1 MMTMFKTYGI
11 TGKRNRAF
19 PRILAWM
26 GAWICLLGLT
36 ACNRVSGEESEVEEA
51 YLQKAESEALSSTV
65 CGETVT
71 IPEGGITFVI
81 PQGWQY
87 EQRQQGYLNIR
98 PVEQS
103 MVELSVRWFYRT
115 GSVQEYQ
122 ETLKRAWRETVSD
135 FDETLDVTPA
145 SVGALEGFVMTF
157 QQSSDDYKAV
167 CYQDYTLW
175 DSATQM
181 YYNIL
186 FVGAQEDFKKNAE
199 TVEALLDSF
208 VINPPEAPST
218 QTYSDAEQGVS
229 FSYDGKWR
237 LLDTDTVTI
246 LAPDLLST
254 ISLECTRSQ
263 ETLSN
268 DAIMEEAEKMILES
282 TSNPRDI
289 VLESTTILGY
299 DGVRGNF
306 AAEYQSYEDMAEA
319 VYQFYIFYAEGM
331 RYYLIY
337 ASTPEQFDTYLPE
350 LEHVI
355 ETLSLA

>member
-1 MMTMFKTYGI
+1 MTMFKMYGI

-19 PRILAWM
+19 PRILAWI
-26 GAWICLLGLT
+26 GGLICLLGLT
-36 ACNRVSGEESEVEEA
+36 ACNQISGKDSEIEEA
-51 YLQKAESEALSSTV
+51 LLQKADSGALSSTAYE
-65 CGETVT
+65 ETVT

-81 PQGWQY
+81 PQDWQY
-87 EQRQQGYLNIR
+87 ERRQQGYLNIR

-115 GSVQEYQ
+115 GSIQEYQ
-122 ETLKRAWRETVSD
+122 ETLKRAWRGVVSD
-135 FDETLDVTPA
+135 FDETLDVNP
-145 SVGALEGFVMTF
+145 SSIGALDGFVMTF

-186 FVGAQEDFKKNAE
+186 FVGAQEDFKKN
-199 TVEALLDSF
+199 VEAVEAMLDSF
-208 VINPPEAPST
+208 VINPPEAPPT
-218 QTYSDAEQGVS
+218 LTYSDTELGFS

-237 LLDTDTVTI
+237 LLDTSTVTI

-268 DAIMEEAEKMILES
+268 DAIIGEAKKMILES

-289 VLESTTILGY
+289 VLEHSTILGY
-299 DGVRGNF
+299 DGVQGNF
-306 AAEYQSYEDMAEA
+306 TADYQSYEGMAEA

-331 RYYLIY
+331 RYYLVY
-337 ASTPEQFDTYLPE
+337 ASTPEQFDIYLSE

-355 ETLSLA
+355 ETLSLT

>member
-1 MMTMFKTYGI
+1 MTMFKMYGI

-19 PRILAWM
+19 PKIFAWI
-26 GAWICLLGLT
+26 GGLICLLGLT
-36 ACNRVSGEESEVEEA
+36 SCNQISGKDAESEEA
-51 YLQKAESEALSSTV
+51 YLQKADSGALSSTAYE
-65 CGETVT
+65 ETVT

-81 PQGWQY
+81 PQDWQY

-115 GSVQEYQ
+115 GSIQEYQ
-122 ETLKRAWRETVSD
+122 ETLKQAWREVVSD
-135 FDETLDVTPA
+135 FDETLDVKP
-145 SVGALEGFVMTF
+145 SSIGALNGFVMTF

-186 FVGAQEDFKKNAE
+186 FVGAQEDFESKAE
-199 TVEALLDSF
+199 AVEAMLDSF
-208 VINPPEAPST
+208 VITPPEAPST
-218 QTYSDAEQGVS
+218 LTYSDTELGIS

-237 LLDTDTVTI
+237 LLDTSTVTI

-254 ISLECTRSQ
+254 ISLECTQSQ
-263 ETLSN
+263 DTLSN
-268 DAIMEEAEKMILES
+268 DAIMEEAKKMILES
-282 TSNPRDI
+282 TSNPSDI
-289 VLESTTILGY
+289 RLEPVTILGY
-299 DGVRGNF
+299 DGIRGNF
-306 AAEYQSYEDMAEA
+306 ASEYQSYEGMAEA
-319 VYQFYIFYAEGM
+319 MYQFYIFYGEGM
-331 RYYLIY
+331 RYYLVY
-337 ASTPEQFDTYLPE
+337 ASTPEQFDIYLPE

-355 ETLSLA
+355 ESLTLA